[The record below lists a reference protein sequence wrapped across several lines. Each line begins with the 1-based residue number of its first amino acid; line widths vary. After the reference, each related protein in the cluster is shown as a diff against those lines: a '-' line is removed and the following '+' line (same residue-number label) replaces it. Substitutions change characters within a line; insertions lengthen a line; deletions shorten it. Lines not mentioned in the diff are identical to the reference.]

1 MDYLTK
7 VTCRQC
13 QGEGYHETDVDTEFV
28 MDIIN
33 TEGKDRKIDC
43 IKRLRN
49 ETQLG
54 LKQAKD
60 VVEIT
65 MDYMEQLSKVLP
77 QYD

>member
-1 MDYLTK
+1 MDYRTK

-43 IKRLRN
+43 
-49 ETQLG
+49 
-54 LKQAKD
+54 
-60 VVEIT
+60 
-65 MDYMEQLSKVLP
+65 S
-77 QYD
+77 

>member
-1 MDYLTK
+1 MDYRTK

-33 TEGKDRKIDC
+33 TE
-43 IKRLRN
+43 
-49 ETQLG
+49 LG